1 MQFVWLRNRKSNRME
16 KTVNTEKKVKTLRK
30 HPLIELLRNNKGN
43 SRTLIMMEPLWG
55 IPYNLIA
62 PFATLYMYTQGI
74 TDVQIGLI
82 LSIAMFV
89 QVFFSFFGGIL
100 TDKLGRKYT
109 TMMGDFFGW
118 SVACLIW
125 AISDNFW
132 LFLIAVLFNSF
143 EQINQT
149 AWYCLLIEDAEP
161 KDLLGIYTW
170 VNIGGLVA
178 IFFAPISG
186 LLISSFTVIPVV
198 RVLYFVFAINM
209 LIKVIITYKH
219 CNETRQGKIRKAE
232 TKNISVLKLLYEYK
246 ELIPKVLKNKE
257 IMKVL
262 IVCVILHITNL
273 VSTNF
278 FSLYVTQRLG
288 IPDRYLAFFP
298 ILNAAVMLIFM
309 VGIQHRLETVKFR
322 VPMLSGLVLYAGCS
336 ILLILTPK
344 ERISLVILYVIV
356 TAVANALVMPR
367 KDTLLQLNINPRER
381 ARINAL
387 IMSFTIAFATPFGY
401 LAGWLSSFD
410 RRLPFVFTLSIFII
424 AIFII
429 GSIRDPELTNEN
441 MDIDDHADYGTCD

>member
-1 MQFVWLRNRKSNRME
+1 MNRVQKI
-16 KTVNTEKKVKTLRK
+16 KALRK
-30 HPLIELLRNNKGN
+30 HPLIELLKHNKGN
-43 SRTLIMMEPLWG
+43 PKTLILMEPLWG

-82 LSIAMFV
+82 LSVAMFV
-89 QVFFSFFGGIL
+89 QVFFSFFGGII
-100 TDKLGRKYT
+100 TDKLGRKLT

-125 AISDNFW
+125 AISGSFW

-149 AWYCLLIEDAEP
+149 AWYCLLIEDADS

-186 LLISSFTVIPVV
+186 LLINSFTVVPVV
-198 RVLYFVFAINM
+198 RVLYLVFAVNM
-209 LIKVIITYKH
+209 LIKVVITFRH
-219 CNETRQGKIRKAE
+219 CDETQQGKIRMTE
-232 TKNISVLKLLYEYK
+232 TKDTSVLQMLYEYK
-246 ELIPKVLKNKE
+246 NLIPKVLMNKE
-257 IMKVL
+257 IMKVV
-262 IVCVILHITNL
+262 IVSVILHITNL

-288 IPDRYLAFFP
+288 IEERYLAFFP

-309 VGIQHRLETVKFR
+309 IGIQHRLESVKFR
-322 VPMLSGLVLYAGCS
+322 IPMWIGLVLYAACS
-336 ILLILTPK
+336 MLLILTP
-344 ERISLVILYVIV
+344 IGSMSFIIIYVFV
-356 TAVANALVMPR
+356 TAVASALVMPR
-367 KDTLLQLNINPRER
+367 KDALLQLNINPKER

-387 IMSFTIAFATPFGY
+387 IMSFTIAFASPFGY
-401 LAGWLSSFD
+401 FAGWLTSID
-410 RRLPFVFTLSIFII
+410 RRLPFVFTFTIFIV
-424 AIFII
+424 AIII
-429 GSIRDPELTNEN
+429 VGCIRDPEFADEYREVDNPVACGT
-441 MDIDDHADYGTCD
+441 DD

>member
-1 MQFVWLRNRKSNRME
+1 MS
-16 KTVNTEKKVKTLRK
+16 KVKKEKALRK
-30 HPLIELLRNNKGN
+30 HPLIELLRHNKGN
-43 SRTLIMMEPLWG
+43 ARTLILMEPLWG

-89 QVFFSFFGGIL
+89 QVLFSFFGGIL

-109 TMMGDFFGW
+109 TMLGDFFGW
-118 SVACLIW
+118 SIACLIW

-149 AWYCLLIEDAEP
+149 AWFCLLIEDAEP

-186 LLISSFTVIPVV
+186 LLISSFTVVPVV
-198 RVLYFVFAINM
+198 RVLYLVFAINM
-209 LIKVIITYKH
+209 LIKVVITYKH
-219 CNETRQGKIRKAE
+219 CNETRQGKVRKAE
-232 TKNISVLKLLYEYK
+232 TKNTSALKLLYEYK
-246 ELIPKVLKNKE
+246 DLIPKLLKNKE

-262 IVCVILHITNL
+262 LVCVILHITNL
-273 VSTNF
+273 VSNNF

-288 IPDRYLAFFP
+288 IADRYLAFFP
-298 ILNAAVMLIFM
+298 IINAAVMLMFM
-309 VGIQHRLETVKFR
+309 VGIQHRLETVKLR
-322 VPMLSGLVLYAGCS
+322 IPMWSGLVLYAGCS

-344 ERISLVILYVIV
+344 EKISLVILYVIIA
-356 TAVANALVMPR
+356 AVANALVMPR
-367 KDTLLQLNINPRER
+367 KDTLLQLNINPKER

-387 IMSFTIAFATPFGY
+387 IMSFTIAFASPFGY

-410 RRLPFVFTLSIFII
+410 RRLPFMFTFSIFIV
-424 AIFII
+424 AIIVI
-429 GSIRDPELTNEN
+429 GSIRDPEYTNKNTEIDN
-441 MDIDDHADYGTCD
+441 RVDIGAGE